1 MNTCPPS
8 EGDSN
13 WSLFKH
19 WVINSVGFQIN
30 ILFTIS
36 PVLLL
41 TPLPGPPPRTMSV
54 SSPCIVT
61 TIAAWNSLN
70 CLRRIIF
77 VDRNFNHKLT
87 RPWTYKTLLSI
98 SVVLKLMTLLQ
109 RMVVLPTLGASP
121 PGNARGPSFFHEGV
135 FLPAT
140 ARNKGVADKREGVT
154 LSATS
159 KWRRTFIRKRRNYT
173 VPHFGEDFNVFS
185 SAIVIS
191 CASTDYQTCK
201 WKPLHLCSYI

>member
-19 WVINSVGFQIN
+19 WVINSVGLQIN

-98 SVVLKLMTLLQ
+98 SVVLKLITLLQ
-109 RMVVLPTLGASP
+109 RMVVLPILGPFP

-154 LSATS
+154 LSAS
-159 KWRRTFIRKRRNYT
+159 KWRGTSIRKRRNYA
-173 VPHFGEDFNVFS
+173 VPHLGENFNLFS
-185 SAIVIS
+185 SAS
-191 CASTDYQTCK
+191 K
-201 WKPLHLCSYI
+201 